1 MLLSCSHL
9 YYFARFH
16 AEAQIQLD
24 ACKKCILAKSPAEEA
39 FSFVRV
45 KCTSLSLHNSQSV
58 NFCEDLSSTEAVVT
72 MGASLIKHILF
83 C

>member
-1 MLLSCSHL
+1 MGNATKLLTPVSFCQVPCNWN
-9 YYFARFH
+9 AR
-16 AEAQIQLD
+16 
-24 ACKKCILAKSPAEEA
+24 KKCILAKSPAEEA